1 MPITIKAILA
11 GNKPMPKIGTN
22 NMRTAMMG
30 IARNRPLAFS
40 ARKARNA
47 LRETSAPSVT
57 PIIIATRIEKPQ
69 ILR

>member
-1 MPITIKAILA
+1 MA
-11 GNKPMPKIGTN
+11 GSKPMPKIGTN

-47 LRETSAPSVT
+47 LRETNAPSTT
-57 PIIIATRIEKPQ
+57 PIIIATRMEKAQ
-69 ILR
+69 TLR